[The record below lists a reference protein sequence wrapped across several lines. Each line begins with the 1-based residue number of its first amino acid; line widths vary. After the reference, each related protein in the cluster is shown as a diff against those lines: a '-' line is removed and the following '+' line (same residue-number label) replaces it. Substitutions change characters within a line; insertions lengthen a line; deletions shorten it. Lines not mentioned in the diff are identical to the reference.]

1 MGSVPQAALVVVG
14 SQQTA
19 QQKKSAAVYTPTRG
33 VSRLMYACQQGDVDK
48 VRKILRQQVSDK
60 SKEYTMLLRKII
72 QEICTLD
79 KWNNFEN
86 VYS

>member
-1 MGSVPQAALVVVG
+1 MGSVPQAALAVVG

-19 QQKKSAAVYTPTRG
+19 QLKKSAAVTPTRG